1 MGTPVIDQ
9 KARDMAQA
17 ALSKIQSHED
27 GCEIRWTGTMSTL
40 KEIKTILAWG
50 MSLIIVTGIGL
61 IGYLWTH
68 PPPH

>member
-1 MGTPVIDQ
+1 MSTQLVDQ

-17 ALSKIQSHED
+17 ALSKIQSHEA

-40 KEIKTILAWG
+40 KEIKAILAWG
-50 MSLIIVTGIGL
+50 LCTLSVTGIGL
-61 IGYLWTH
+61 VGYLWTH